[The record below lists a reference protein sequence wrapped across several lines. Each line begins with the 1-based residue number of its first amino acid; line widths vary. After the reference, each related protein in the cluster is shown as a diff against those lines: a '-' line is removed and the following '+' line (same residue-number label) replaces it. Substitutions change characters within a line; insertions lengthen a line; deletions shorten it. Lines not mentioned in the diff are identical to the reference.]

1 MCNFELVLSKYESNM
16 SINTVNTT
24 EVNKKYE
31 ENQKNAETLLDKVEN
46 LNKIIKKIYSDKN
59 IYENDHENL
68 LETMKLKEKEEIDTK
83 K

>member
-1 MCNFELVLSKYESNM
+1 M

-31 ENQKNAETLLDKVEN
+31 ENQKNAETLLVKVEN